1 MDNYERLRE
10 ILHKNPIGAPPS
22 RAFDE
27 ILRILFTPEEAEV
40 AVGMTFVPQSVEQ
53 IANRALQQKAASFA
67 SR

>member
-22 RAFDE
+22 KAFDE

-40 AVGMTFVPQSVEQ
+40 AVGMTFVPQNVEQ
-53 IANRALQQKAASFA
+53 IAKFFGVSTDKVE
-67 SR
+67 SVC